1 MENSLGVREWEIGH
15 PAMPQ
20 YAGSFTRRPCVFSAM
35 KVSRGA
41 LRRGH
46 MMKMPGLPT
55 RAATLDV
62 DVGGR

>member
-20 YAGSFTRRPCVFSAM
+20 YVGSFTRLPCVFSAM

-46 MMKMPGLPT
+46 IMKIPRLPT
-55 RAATLDV
+55 RTATLDV
-62 DVGGR
+62 DIGGR

>member
-20 YAGSFTRRPCVFSAM
+20 YAGSFTRLPCVFSAM

-41 LRRGH
+41 LRRSH
-46 MMKMPGLPT
+46 IMKIPGLPT
-55 RAATLDV
+55 RTATLDV